1 MHLTSRYTIDLVLE
15 ENFVRQD
22 LDMILLGH
30 HVHMV
35 VYIIVKAFLLINE
48 N

>member
-1 MHLTSRYTIDLVLE
+1 MRLTSRDIIELILE
-15 ENFVRQD
+15 GNFVRKD
-22 LDMILLGH
+22 LDMIMLGH